1 VQPLLKGL
9 FLSTLFVTLASGA
22 FAGARPPSEA
32 GPGARSIDTRSMTD
46 DQLRR
51 RMLDACVTHMTQKP
65 EPLKSAAVTRCGCY
79 SGSVMKTMSSGE
91 IDELRATG
99 GFSPSARP
107 KAQSALQACKVA
119 G

>member
-1 VQPLLKGL
+1 MQPLLKGF
-9 FLSTLFVTLASGA
+9 FLATLLVSVAGGA
-22 FAGARPPSEA
+22 MAGARPPSEA
-32 GPGARSIDTRSMTD
+32 GRGGAALDTRGMTN

-51 RMLDACVTHMTQKP
+51 RVLDACVTLMTQKP
-65 EPLKSAAVTRCGCY
+65 EPLKSAAVDRCGCY
-79 SGSVMKTMSSGE
+79 SGRVMTSMSSGE

-107 KAQSALQACKVA
+107 KAQTALQACRVA